1 MSAPDAPVSYIPV
14 PYIPAPHIPAPH
26 APGPHTPGSHT
37 LVFSAPPLDPRRPK
51 GRWLRWPSAVSWS
64 GAAVALVFGL
74 AVGAFPLQAEAEAEA
89 EAVAEAE
96 GGVTKTSLESQIKE
110 RLAEMPS
117 GEEGINQILS
127 QLDERLSLSAEQKK
141 DVREVV
147 AQGVAELEKL
157 SARFKSG
164 ELTAMALGL
173 QVQMKMQKMAFLIE
187 PLLDHDQQ
195 KEYGVMRQEQ
205 RREMMQAMRK
215 QRTQPVGAK

>member
-14 PYIPAPHIPAPH
+14 PYIPAPH
-26 APGPHTPGSHT
+26 APGPHT

-74 AVGAFPLQAEAEAEA
+74 AVGAFPLQAEAEA

-187 PLLDHDQQ
+187 PLLDQDQQ

>member
-14 PYIPAPHIPAPH
+14 PYIPAPH
-26 APGPHTPGSHT
+26 APGPHT

-74 AVGAFPLQAEAEAEA
+74 AVGAFPLQAEAE
-89 EAVAEAE
+89 AEAE

-187 PLLDHDQQ
+187 PLLDQDQQ

>member
-1 MSAPDAPVSYIPV
+1 M
-14 PYIPAPHIPAPH
+14 
-26 APGPHTPGSHT
+26 
-37 LVFSAPPLDPRRPK
+37 
-51 GRWLRWPSAVSWS
+51 
-64 GAAVALVFGL
+64 
-74 AVGAFPLQAEAEAEA
+74 
-89 EAVAEAE
+89 
-96 GGVTKTSLESQIKE
+96 
-110 RLAEMPS
+110 
-117 GEEGINQILS
+117 
-127 QLDERLSLSAEQKK
+127 
-141 DVREVV
+141 

-187 PLLDHDQQ
+187 PFLDQDQQ